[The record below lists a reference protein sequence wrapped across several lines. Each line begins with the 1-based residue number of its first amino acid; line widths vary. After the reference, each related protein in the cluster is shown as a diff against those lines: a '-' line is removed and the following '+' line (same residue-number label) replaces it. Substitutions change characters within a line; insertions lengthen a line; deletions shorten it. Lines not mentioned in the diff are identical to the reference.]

1 MLDQGAAGV
10 RERRLRLRA
19 REDALVG
26 IARRCFFLLLRVLRV
41 KLRVVRVGRHGS
53 TRSYFDCMQS
63 IFPGAS
69 DF

>member
-26 IARRCFFLLLRVLRV
+26 IARRYFFLPRI
-41 KLRVVRVGRHGS
+41 
-53 TRSYFDCMQS
+53 TRKATRNTRRS
-63 IFPGAS
+63 I
-69 DF
+69 

>member
-26 IARRCFFLLLRVLRV
+26 IARRCFFLRVLRV
-41 KLRVVRVGRHGS
+41 KLRVIREGRFES
-53 TRSYFDCMQS
+53 TRRYVLGCIKADY
-63 IFPGAS
+63 
-69 DF
+69 